1 MSSIQRPIPSSPG
14 YLVTDDGRIISTKNW
29 RGLPHREMCQAP
41 NHSGYQSVRL
51 WIDKKRKIVPVQR
64 LVAEVFLPD
73 RPTHNFKVKHLDG
86 DRTNNHWSN
95 LYWGTKYDRT

>member
-1 MSSIQRPIPSSPG
+1 MIKPTPIPSAPG
-14 YLVTDDGRIISTKNW
+14 YLITEDGTVISTFNW
-29 RGLPHREMCQAP
+29 RGLTHRKMCEGV

-64 LVAEVFLPD
+64 LVAEVFLPN

-86 DRTNNHWSN
+86 DTKNNHRSN
-95 LYWGTKYDRT
+95 LYWGIKS